1 MHYLA
6 AIDTVHTAAA
16 LCDYLG
22 DRVDADDEVLAV
34 TVHDADAENGTAVE
48 GGQASDAE
56 RDRQEALNVIGVRL
70 AVPEVETLERRGD
83 PAEEILAA
91 ATDRAI
97 DEILLGARAGT
108 PDASERART
117 VGSTAAAVLAAA
129 DRPVVVLPSAAP
141 SS

>member
-34 TVHDADAENGTAVE
+34 TVHEADAQNGTAVE
-48 GGQASDAE
+48 GGQASDAD
-56 RDRQEALNVIGVRL
+56 RDRQEALNVISVRL
-70 AVPEVETLERRGD
+70 AVPAVETLERRGD
-83 PAEEILAA
+83 PAEEILATA
-91 ATDRAI
+91 NDRAV
-97 DEILLGARAGT
+97 DEILLGVRAGT
-108 PDASERART
+108 PETPGGAGG
-117 VGSTAAAVLAAA
+117 VGSTAEAVLSAA

-141 SS
+141 PS